1 MANKFILIPED
12 IYRGL
17 LTHPLPETGN
27 INLDFT
33 RENLENIKSQ
43 NANTELKNINYNQEL
58 RRYLHMLK
66 DQNERP
72 MNVSVRQMD
81 DPAIEQIKK
90 LLPLLQTTS
99 NENRQVTETPQN
111 DFKHNIATPKLSPLN
126 EGGDLNEDD
135 LSMHTAE
142 EESPDSKRKMEPKV
156 STIKEKTKEIFENM
170 KQENL
175 DKYDVSTDG
184 KILSK
189 KGGKEIQGS
198 NAQKSLECILR
209 TGISGKLR
217 WGELTP
223 PGTSVL
229 ESKLKSDNKIWPLIE
244 KARESC
250 TPKRTYSTQ
259 KRKIAESKEIAES
272 KWRPPAEWK

>member
-1 MANKFILIPED
+1 
-12 IYRGL
+12 
-17 LTHPLPETGN
+17 
-27 INLDFT
+27 
-33 RENLENIKSQ
+33 
-43 NANTELKNINYNQEL
+43 
-58 RRYLHMLK
+58 
-66 DQNERP
+66 
-72 MNVSVRQMD
+72 
-81 DPAIEQIKK
+81 
-90 LLPLLQTTS
+90 
-99 NENRQVTETPQN
+99 
-111 DFKHNIATPKLSPLN
+111 
-126 EGGDLNEDD
+126 
-135 LSMHTAE
+135 
-142 EESPDSKRKMEPKV
+142 
-156 STIKEKTKEIFENM
+156 M

-250 TPKRTYSTQ
+250 TPKRTNTKQ
-259 KRKIAESKEIAES
+259 KRKIPESKEIAES
-272 KWRPPAEWK
+272 KWRAPTEWK

>member
-33 RENLENIKSQ
+33 RENLESIKSQ
-43 NANTELKNINYNQEL
+43 NANTEFKNINYNQEL

-66 DQNERP
+66 DQNDRP
-72 MNVSVRQMD
+72 MNVSVRQME
-81 DPAIEQIKK
+81 DPALEQIKK
-90 LLPLLQTTS
+90 LLPLLQTNS
-99 NENRQVTETPQN
+99 NESRQVNESTPKAFKQN
-111 DFKHNIATPKLSPLN
+111 IVTPKLSPIDEN
-126 EGGDLNEDD
+126 TEDD

-142 EESPDSKRKMEPKV
+142 EESPEIKGKTEPK
-156 STIKEKTKEIFENM
+156 STTIKKKTKEIFESM
-170 KQENL
+170 KKENL

-189 KGGKEIQGS
+189 KGGKEIMGS
-198 NAQKSLECILR
+198 NAQKSIECILR

-223 PGTSVL
+223 PGTSAL
-229 ESKLKSDNKIWPLIE
+229 ENKLKSDTKIWPLIE

>member
-1 MANKFILIPED
+1 MANKFILVPED

-17 LTHPLPETGN
+17 LTQPTPETGN

-72 MNVSVRQMD
+72 MNVSIRQME
-81 DPAIEQIKK
+81 DPALEQIKK
-90 LLPLLQTTS
+90 LLPLLQTDS
-99 NENRQVTETPQN
+99 NESNQQVLKQN
-111 DFKHNIATPKLSPLN
+111 KATPKFPHLE
-126 EGGDLNEDD
+126 EGADLNENE
-135 LSMHTAE
+135 LSMHTVD
-142 EESPDSKRKMEPKV
+142 EESPDSRKKTEPKK
-156 STIKEKTKEIFENM
+156 TEIKEKTKEIFESM

-184 KILSK
+184 KILSR
-189 KGGKEIQGS
+189 KGGKEIHGS
-198 NAQKSLECILR
+198 NAQKSIECILR

-250 TPKRTYSTQ
+250 TPKRTYSKQ
-259 KRKIAESKEIAES
+259 KRKIPEYKEIAES
-272 KWRPPAEWK
+272 KWRPPTEWK

>member
-1 MANKFILIPED
+1 MKMANKFILIPED

-17 LTHPLPETGN
+17 INQPIPETGN

-33 RENLENIKSQ
+33 RETLENIKRQ

-72 MNVSVRQMD
+72 MNVSVRQME
-81 DPAIEQIKK
+81 DPALDQIKK
-90 LLPLLQTTS
+90 LLPLLQTNS
-99 NENRQVTETPQN
+99 DESRQVTES
-111 DFKHNIATPKLSPLN
+111 TPKAFKQNISTPRFSRIDEN
-126 EGGDLNEDD
+126 NEDD

-142 EESPDSKRKMEPKV
+142 EESPEIKGKTDSK
-156 STIKEKTKEIFENM
+156 STTIKEKTKEIFESM
-170 KQENL
+170 KHENL
-175 DKYDVSTDG
+175 DKYDVSNDG

-189 KGGKEIQGS
+189 KGGKEILGS
-198 NAQKSLECILR
+198 NAKKSIECILR
-209 TGISGKLR
+209 TGITGKLR

-244 KARESC
+244 KARDSC
-250 TPKRTYSTQ
+250 TPKRTYSKQ
-259 KRKIAESKEIAES
+259 KRKIPESKEIVES
-272 KWRPPAEWK
+272 KWRAPTEWK

>member
-17 LTHPLPETGN
+17 LTQPLPETGN

-33 RENLENIKSQ
+33 RESLENIKRQSGDS
-43 NANTELKNINYNQEL
+43 ELKNINYNQEL

-66 DQNERP
+66 EQNERP
-72 MNVSVRQMD
+72 MNVSVRQME
-81 DPAIEQIKK
+81 DPALEQIKK
-90 LLPLLQTTS
+90 LLPLLQTNT
-99 NENRQVTETPQN
+99 NENRQVTENAQK
-111 DFKHNIATPKLSPLN
+111 DFNQNIATPKFSQLD
-126 EGGDLNEDD
+126 EGKNIKEDN
-135 LSMHTAE
+135 LSMHNAE
-142 EESPDSKRKMEPKV
+142 EELPETKGKIEPNRTK
-156 STIKEKTKEIFENM
+156 IKEKTNEIFESM
-170 KQENL
+170 KHENL
-175 DKYDVSTDG
+175 DKYDVRTDG
-184 KILSK
+184 KILN

-198 NAQKSLECILR
+198 NAEKSIECILR
-209 TGISGKLR
+209 TGIIGKLR

-229 ESKLKSDNKIWPLIE
+229 ENKLKSDNKIWPLIE

-250 TPKRTYSTQ
+250 TPKRTNTKQS
-259 KRKIAESKEIAES
+259 RKIVETKEISES